1 MAIKKNHV
9 NNGRI
14 QNQLYAKKLHLCNGN
29 GVVFL
34 TADQIVTLA
43 GISKSHAYRII
54 KDPVKYLTG
63 PIRELLCIKAL
74 GQIPGWPDGWR
85 FDAEHSHL
93 ISPEGKTLHHIDL
106 ENYAFAQQLLRL
118 LEGEA
123 AVSRRRIKEL
133 ENRLALPR
141 ELRVY
146 INDSLKERRVL
157 KVADKKKSA

>member
-1 MAIKKNHV
+1 MAIKNNHTNNGWNKNH
-9 NNGRI
+9 
-14 QNQLYAKKLHLCNGN
+14 LYAKKLHLCNGN

-63 PIRELLCIKAL
+63 PLRELLCIKAL
-74 GQIPGWPDGWR
+74 GQVPGWPDGWR
-85 FDAEHSHL
+85 FDSENSHL
-93 ISPEGKTLHHIDL
+93 ISPDGKTLHHVDL
-106 ENYAFAQQLLRL
+106 ENYALTQQLFRL

-123 AVSRRRIKEL
+123 VISRRRIKEL
-133 ENRLALPR
+133 ENRLSLPR

-146 INDSLKERRVL
+146 VNDSLKERRVL
-157 KVADKKKSA
+157 KVAPKKKTA